1 MRINKH
7 YYEFTFGGY
16 CGVLVSEETMKKI
29 AKLQYE
35 TNQKLL
41 SILEISK
48 DVHPYGWSIADEPIE
63 MSQDDRTFYYID
75 DSDSEDLERR
85 LEHSIKIFDIRH
97 IKNLYDLKGKYID
110 SVNAGKKEHEEHL
123 RNLQAE

>member
-16 CGVLVSEETMKKI
+16 CGVLVNEKTMKKI

-41 SILEISK
+41 SILENSE
-48 DVHPYGWSIADEPIE
+48 DVHSYGWSIADEPKEI
-63 MSQDDRTFYYID
+63 SQSDRTFHYID
-75 DSDSEDLERR
+75 DGDSEELKRR
-85 LEHSIKIFDIRH
+85 L
-97 IKNLYDLKGKYID
+97 
-110 SVNAGKKEHEEHL
+110 
-123 RNLQAE
+123 